1 LTNSKSKVLILGSS
15 GLLGKRLT
23 TYLKNLGYIV
33 FEPSRKIFKLEDPI
47 KNIFDLIVNEKIKT
61 VINLVANTNVDYC
74 EQNPLQAY
82 QSNVQTLEKFINT
95 FYKTKVHLIHI
106 SSDQVYFGEGPH
118 SEENP
123 NPCNV
128 YAITKYLSEFV
139 ALKTNATI
147 LRTNFTG
154 KSFLKSRYSF
164 SDWIVNSIVNQKQ
177 INLFSDIYFSPLSIE
192 NLCYYIDVVIKSEI
206 RGVYNLGS
214 RDSISKSDFG
224 CELIRHLGLDLG
236 LVTITKSDHFERKA
250 NRPKDMSLNVNK
262 FEDHFQLVLPTIVE
276 TNNSIFQDYIIT

>member
-1 LTNSKSKVLILGSS
+1 MTNPKTKVLILGST
-15 GLLGKRLT
+15 GLLGKRLSIK
-23 TYLKNLGYIV
+23 LKNLGYIV
-33 FEPSRKIFKLEDPI
+33 FETSREIFKPENLGD
-47 KNIFDLIVNEKIKT
+47 NIFNLIVKEKIKT

-74 EQNPLQAY
+74 EQNPQKAY
-82 QSNVQTLEKFINT
+82 ESNVKTLEKYIDI
-95 FYKTKVHLIHI
+95 FYKTKVHLIQL

-128 YAITKYLSEFV
+128 YGITKYLSEFI

-154 KSFLKSRYSF
+154 KSFVNNRYSF
-164 SDWIVNSIVNQKQ
+164 SDWIVNSIRNQKP
-177 INLFSDIYFSPLSIE
+177 INLFSDIFFSPLSIE
-192 NLCYYIDVVIKSEI
+192 KLCFLIHVVIKSDI

-224 CELIRHLGLDLG
+224 CQLIDYLGLDLG
-236 LVTITKSDHFERKA
+236 LVKITKSVNFERKA
-250 NRPKDMSLNVNK
+250 KRPMDMSLNVSK
-262 FEDHFQLVLPTIVE
+262 FENDFKLVLPTIYE
-276 TNNSIFQDYIIT
+276 TNNSIFEDYIIT